1 MPKCAW
7 LLTGSLLALLNHT
20 IGITATIGFLLAAV
34 AWVLATPAALVAV
47 ASLSAWHL
55 LNAHTPEA
63 FRRRTRRPAPAP
75 AST

>member
-47 ASLSAWHL
+47 ASLAAWHL
-55 LNAHTPEA
+55 MNFHGP
-63 FRRRTRRPAPAP
+63 RVTRNGSRV
-75 AST
+75 